1 MEFHLGDSLGHHEGA
16 QLGAHQKG
24 LELAY
29 DLQTDV
35 PDGLVGDPGRLRQ
48 IIVNLVG
55 NGIKFTERGK

>member
-1 MEFHLGDSLGHHEGA
+1 MKALSLR
-16 QLGAHQKG
+16 AHQKG

-35 PDGLVGDPGRLRQ
+35 PDGLVGDPGRLLQ

-55 NGIKFTERGK
+55 NGIKFT